1 MRGGIFSIAII
12 SLIIFSFGCST
23 GKKENQE
30 NDGLVKHY
38 DKNGKLIQEAHY
50 KDGKLNGLLTDYYIQ
65 NGKVLQEVHY
75 LNNFKHG
82 IAKKFYEDG
91 TLSRVTPYD
100 SGVINGVEY
109 KYRKDG
115 KLISEQ
121 TFYKG
126 KPCIGLVEY
135 LPDGSLK
142 TKYPQIVITPVDEL
156 LRRNRYVLRIHMS
169 DDTKAVKYYVGKLT
183 DGKYIGKDT
192 EQQSDVKGG
201 VLTIEYY
208 VPEQH
213 FVMEQLNI
221 IAVVKTFHN
230 NDYITQVSYN
240 VSAENR

>member
-1 MRGGIFSIAII
+1 MKGRIFSFAII
-12 SLIIFSFGCST
+12 SFIAFFFGCDT
-23 GKKENQE
+23 KKKGEQE
-30 NDGLVKHY
+30 KDGLVKNY
-38 DKNGKLIQEAHY
+38 DVTGKLIQEAHY
-50 KDGKLNGLLTDYYIQ
+50 KYGRLNGLVTDYYKQ
-65 NGKVLQEVHY
+65 NGKILQEVYY

-115 KLISEQ
+115 KPISEQ

-142 TKYPQIVITPVDEL
+142 TKYPQIVITPVDEM
-156 LRRNRYVLRIHMS
+156 LRRNRYSLRVHMS

-183 DGKYIGKDT
+183 DGKYIGDDA
-192 EQQSDVKGG
+192 EGQSSVKGG

-208 VPEQH
+208 VPEGQ
-213 FVMEQLNI
+213 FVMEQINI

-230 NDYITQVSYN
+230 NDYITQLSYN